1 MNKQHKQLAGLLRLF
16 PVPKS
21 LSFSPV
27 GIDIS
32 HKAVRALRLKYSK
45 EGLVPD
51 TYKEVLLE
59 EACDLLEST
68 EDLNKCESL
77 RVGLRKLKEEL
88 GLRFVSISLPETKT
102 YVFKTTLPVEAIPT
116 IEDAL
121 MVKTQENV
129 PLAPEDVIFE
139 FDIQKGKAS
148 KNNYIEVVV
157 TVLPKK
163 VIAAYTALLKE
174 EGMIP
179 ISFES
184 ESQSI
189 ARAVVEKGDETP
201 YVLINLGYT
210 KVNLTIVEH
219 GIVHYTSSI
228 PYSSEEIIKDFSGK
242 QAQTLKTKLNQL
254 LIYWFTNKHDPEND
268 EKISNAI
275 LTGPFASSPGMI
287 SFLEKSLRI
296 NVDTANVWKNCFSL
310 DEHVPVIGHKTSLRY
325 GTAVG
330 LSLIHK

>member
-1 MNKQHKQLAGLLRLF
+1 MNKSRKQLTGLLRLF
-16 PVPKS
+16 PVPNS

-32 HKAVRALRLKYSK
+32 HKVVRALRLKRTK
-45 EGLVPD
+45 DGLVPD
-51 TYKEVLLE
+51 TYKEIILE
-59 EACDLLEST
+59 DACDLLEST
-68 EDLNKCESL
+68 DDLDKCDAL
-77 RVGLRKLKEEL
+77 RLGLRKLKEEL
-88 GLRFVSISLPETKT
+88 GLKFVSVSLPETKT
-102 YVFKTTLPVEAIPT
+102 YVFKTTLPVEALPT

-121 MVKTQENV
+121 NVKIQENV
-129 PLAPEDVIFE
+129 PLDVKDIV
-139 FDIQKGKAS
+139 FDFDVQKDKLLPNGQM
-148 KNNYIEVVV
+148 EVVV

-163 VIAAYTALLKE
+163 VIGAYTALLKE
-174 EGMIP
+174 EGMVP
-179 ISFES
+179 LSFES

-189 ARAVVEKGDETP
+189 ARAVIKKGDNTS
-201 YVLINLGYT
+201 YLLINLGYT

-219 GIVHYTSSI
+219 GIVYYTSSI
-228 PYSSEEIIKDFSGK
+228 PYSSEDIVKDFNGK
-242 QAQTLKTKLNQL
+242 EAQVLKTKINQL
-254 LIYWFTNKHDPEND
+254 LIYWFTNKNDPEND

-310 DEHVPVIGHKTSLRY
+310 DEHVPVIGHKASLRY